1 MSKNFRVSTV
11 VESLIR
17 ETARGVTPPTRATR
31 GVAIVMTG
39 RDANAGARDATLT
52 RMPSLNAWV
61 AQAEDETALA
71 RPQKPSARTHSA
83 ADAAGPS
90 SGASGGP
97 ASGVPVA
104 EAPGPAPIVQ
114 RMPSFGAWG
123 MEQIMAVAEAGDV
136 EAAASGC
143 PARTAGGTGDDDGDA
158 ATTATVA
165 VAAETAGAARRRA
178 TVPGRNG
185 GRVGERGVGR
195 VGGRVGGRFGGRAE
209 EAADETTDETT
220 ESRRPRGAAS
230 SIRAAEKSPRVTVR
244 IVRYHRPRTVRS

>member
-1 MSKNFRVSTV
+1 MSKIFRVSTV

-71 RPQKPSARTHSA
+71 RTQKPSARTHSA

-165 VAAETAGAARRRA
+165 VAAETAGAARRKGD
-178 TVPGRNG
+178 P
-185 GRVGERGVGR
+185 
-195 VGGRVGGRFGGRAE
+195 FP
-209 EAADETTDETT
+209 DETADG
-220 ESRRPRGAAS
+220 SASVALDGSADGSVDGSVDARKKPRMRRPTKRP
-230 SIRAAEKSPRVTVR
+230 RAAVPAAPRR
-244 IVRYHRPRTVRS
+244 RSARRRNPPA

>member
-1 MSKNFRVSTV
+1 
-11 VESLIR
+11 
-17 ETARGVTPPTRATR
+17 
-31 GVAIVMTG
+31 MTG
-39 RDANAGARDATLT
+39 RDANAGVRDATLT

-71 RPQKPSARTHSA
+71 RTQKPSARTHSA

-97 ASGVPVA
+97 PSGVPVA
-104 EAPGPAPIVQ
+104 EAPGPASIVQ

-165 VAAETAGAARRRA
+165 VAAETAGATRRKGD
-178 TVPGRNG
+178 P
-185 GRVGERGVGR
+185 
-195 VGGRVGGRFGGRAE
+195 FP
-209 EAADETTDETT
+209 DETADG
-220 ESRRPRGAAS
+220 SASAALDWS
-230 SIRAAEKSPRVTVR
+230 CLLYTSPSPRD
-244 IVRYHRPRTVRS
+244 S